1 MGVWHFLNKFCYAL
15 IIWVQYRTAINA
27 VLVVVVEEYAIQKIW
42 VRRSKIHLAE
52 FLRECVKLCYKL
64 QLL

>member
-15 IIWVQYRTAINA
+15 IIWVQHHTAINA
-27 VLVVVVEEYAIQKIW
+27 VAVEEYAIQKIW

>member
-15 IIWVQYRTAINA
+15 IIWVQHHTAINA
-27 VLVVVVEEYAIQKIW
+27 VAVEEYAIQKIW
-42 VRRSKIHLAE
+42 VRRSKTYLTE
-52 FLRECVKLCYKL
+52 LLRECAILRHKL